1 MNNKFNKGIG
11 AGGTN
16 TTKNGKKFEEKTDN
30 EFVLEKESNILFFKQ
45 SGLKKYLKSL
55 YGILHFRNPDEAY
68 IIFNIEE
75 KPILI
80 ILEKRIKI

>member
-30 EFVLEKESNILFFKQ
+30 EFVLSVRSKLIGCVLPFQPFGEM
-45 SGLKKYLKSL
+45 SL
-55 YGILHFRNPDEAY
+55 V
-68 IIFNIEE
+68 IIT
-75 KPILI
+75 
-80 ILEKRIKI
+80 